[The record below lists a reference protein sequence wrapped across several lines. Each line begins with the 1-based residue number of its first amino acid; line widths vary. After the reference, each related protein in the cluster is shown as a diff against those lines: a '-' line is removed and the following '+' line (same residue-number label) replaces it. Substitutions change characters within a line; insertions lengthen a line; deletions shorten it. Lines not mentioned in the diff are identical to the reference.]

1 MIFGDVQ
8 ARDALV
14 THIET
19 LWAASPHKATPIYSD
34 NGPAPQLNKLE
45 RFVKYE
51 IHMVTSKQMTL
62 GEEPIDRTFGYVQ
75 FYFGCREGT
84 GTRQLL
90 ILRDFLKQELKAKVF
105 GSLKTLIPSPD
116 KKNTGNGWHFEALR
130 VPFYFDG
137 MPIAFSPSQTP

>member
-1 MIFGDVQ
+1 MVFGDVQ

-14 THIET
+14 IEIEN
-19 LWAASPHKATPIYSD
+19 LWKASSFSTTPLFSD
-34 NGPAPQLNKLE
+34 NGPPLQLDKLE

-62 GEEPIDRTFGYVQ
+62 GDNPIDRTHGYVR
-75 FYFGCREGT
+75 FYFGCREGK

-90 ILRDFLKQELKAKVF
+90 LMRDFLKQALKAKVY

-116 KKNTGNGWHFEALR
+116 KKNTGNGWHFETLH

-137 MPIAFSPSQTP
+137 MPIAFSQNP